1 MGGERDRKNLLARL
15 AQFAAAKKV
24 RVAVAFDGAPE
35 DNFPDNSTYKT
46 VKIFY
51 NARGSNADER
61 IKAIV
66 ENSRERR
73 TLFVVTDDRALS
85 DYVRRCGAK
94 TIRCL
99 DFREQM
105 NRAILNLSQ
114 PSEKQESIKPDE
126 LGQWMRYF
134 GIDESDDEG

>member
-1 MGGERDRKNLLARL
+1 MGGERNRKNLLAQL
-15 AQFAAAKKV
+15 AQFAVSKKV

-51 NARGSNADER
+51 NVRGSNADER

-66 ENSRERR
+66 ENSKERR

-94 TIRCL
+94 TIRCR
-99 DFREQM
+99 DFRDQM
-105 NRAILNLSQ
+105 NAAISNSPQ
-114 PSEKQESIKPDE
+114 NAEKQESIKPDE

-134 GIDESDDEG
+134 GVDETDDD